1 MLHEL
6 AVRNLGVIEE
16 ASVLLSSGL
25 TALTGETGA
34 GKTLVTTAIGLLLGG
49 RADPSLVRPGSDE
62 AVVEGRFV
70 DDSGDEIVVK
80 RVVPATGR
88 SRAYLN
94 GGLAT
99 LSAVAEATEGIV
111 ELHGQHGQ
119 QSLLRGSA
127 RRLALDEFG
136 GHDTATLAQIRTA
149 LRQALADLDDLGGD
163 EIARAREVEL
173 LQFQIDEIETV
184 GVASADEDDELAALE
199 AILGDA
205 TGHSEAADRAVELL
219 STDGP
224 VDEAL
229 GKALAALDDRTPF
242 AAPSDQLLAIQSDL
256 ADVVASLR
264 GVSDS
269 IDHDP
274 ERLQEIQ
281 RRREALTGLRRKY
294 GPDLAAVLAFQVH
307 LHERLE
313 TIKSH
318 AERAE
323 ALTATIEVLQA
334 EEQAAAAKLGDD
346 RRATAPKLAKKVE
359 KELQKLALPK
369 ARLQVSVGD
378 DPGDDI
384 DFLVSMNPGSPM
396 LPMTKVASGGE
407 LSRIMLALQLVVGST
422 ASTVIYDEVDAGVG
436 GEAATSIG
444 QALAGVGVKHQ
455 VLVVTH
461 LPQVAACAA
470 QQVQIVKAIS
480 GRTTTTELHVLDHDE
495 RVVELARM
503 LSGTPDSENARAHA
517 AELLDAAHLDA
528 AR

>member
-16 ASVLLSSGL
+16 ASVLLAPGL

-34 GKTLVTTAIGLLLGG
+34 GKTLVTTAISLLLGG
-49 RADPSLVRPGSDE
+49 RADPSLVRPGADE

-70 DDSGDEIVVK
+70 DAAGDEVVVK
-80 RVVPATGR
+80 RVVPASGR
-88 SRAYLN
+88 SRSYVN
-94 GGLAT
+94 SDLAT
-99 LSAVAEATEGIV
+99 LGAIAEATAGIV

-119 QSLLRGSA
+119 QSLLKPSA

-136 GHDTATLAQIRTA
+136 GHDTASLAQARAA
-149 LRQALADLDDLGGD
+149 LRQAKADLDELGGD
-163 EIARAREVEL
+163 EFARARELEL
-173 LQFQIDEIETV
+173 LQFQVEEIQAV

-199 AILGDA
+199 SILGDA
-205 TGHSEAADRAVELL
+205 TGHSQAADRAIELL

-229 GKALAALDDRTPF
+229 VKALASLADRVPL
-242 AAPSDQLLAIQSDL
+242 AAATERLLAIQSDV
-256 ADVVASLR
+256 ADVVAELR
-264 GVSDS
+264 ATGDG
-269 IDHDP
+269 IENDP
-274 ERLQEIQ
+274 ERLHEIQ
-281 RRREALTGLRRKY
+281 KRREALTSLRRKY
-294 GPDLAAVLAFQVH
+294 GPDLAAVLAFELQAN
-307 LHERLE
+307 ERLE

-323 ALTATIEVLQA
+323 ALTATIENLQIA
-334 EEQAAAAKLGDD
+334 EQQAAAKLGAD
-346 RRATAPKLAKKVE
+346 RRATAPKLAKRVE

-369 ARLQVSVGD
+369 ARLEVAIGD
-378 DPGDDI
+378 DPGDDVE
-384 DFLVSMNPGSPM
+384 FLVSMNPGSPL
-396 LPMTKVASGGE
+396 LPMAKVASGGE

-444 QALAGVGVKHQ
+444 QALAGVGASHQ

-470 QQVQIVKAIS
+470 QQVQIVKAIA
-480 GRTTTTELHVLDHDE
+480 GRTTTTELRVLEHDD
-495 RVVELARM
+495 RIVELARM

-517 AELLDAAHLDA
+517 AELLDAA
-528 AR
+528 R